1 MLSINGY
8 KKTSKGEN
16 LGLIDIL
23 LLSRQTYLEQ
33 YREAIRRGEII
44 AGQEL
49 ITALDMYITEETA

>member
-23 LLSRQTYLEQ
+23 LLSRYKPF
-33 YREAIRRGEII
+33 AIRLERRTDAYGE
-44 AGQEL
+44 
-49 ITALDMYITEETA
+49 Y